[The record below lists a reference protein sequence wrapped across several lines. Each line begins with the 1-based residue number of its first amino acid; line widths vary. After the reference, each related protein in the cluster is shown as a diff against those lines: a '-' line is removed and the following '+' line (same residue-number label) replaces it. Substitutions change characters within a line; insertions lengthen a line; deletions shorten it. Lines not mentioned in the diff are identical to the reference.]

1 MRTGSWKSPSQETL
15 EYPAAGVNL
24 DLTGINETP
33 PALLRSYGCDEPDS
47 TPKDMRPQMG
57 FPDFFADARRIELRD
72 PLAAFLGAS
81 EGGVIAYGYE
91 DAVKLAGHSCPTVA
105 SAYMLTV
112 HALRA
117 LYPDAMPE
125 RGGVR
130 VAFRGRVDE
139 GVTGVI
145 ANVVTLLTGAAHD
158 GGFKGLGGRFVRRG
172 LLDFAA
178 DVPLAI
184 RFARVDTGA
193 AVDVQADLSSVPADP
208 EMPDLL
214 ARCLRSPNDA
224 ALIGRFGR
232 LWQDRVRRILI
243 DHRDDPA
250 IFRVSM
256 CS

>member
-1 MRTGSWKSPSQETL
+1 
-15 EYPAAGVNL
+15 
-24 DLTGINETP
+24 
-33 PALLRSYGCDEPDS
+33 
-47 TPKDMRPQMG
+47 MG

-105 SAYMLTV
+105 SAYMLTL

-117 LYPDAMPE
+117 LYPDGMPE

-130 VAFRGRVDE
+130 VAFRGRIDE

-145 ANVVTLLTGAAHD
+145 ASVVTLLTGAAHD

-178 DVPLAI
+178 DVPLAM
-184 RFARVDTGA
+184 RFTRVDTGA
-193 AVDVQADLSSVPADP
+193 VVDAQADLSSVPADP
-208 EMPDLL
+208 EMPELL
-214 ARCLRSPNDA
+214 MRCLHGPDA
-224 ALIGRFGR
+224 AELTSRFGQM
-232 LWQDRVRRILI
+232 WQDRVRRILI
-243 DHRDDPA
+243 DHGDDPA
-250 IFRVSM
+250 VFRISAPN
-256 CS
+256 